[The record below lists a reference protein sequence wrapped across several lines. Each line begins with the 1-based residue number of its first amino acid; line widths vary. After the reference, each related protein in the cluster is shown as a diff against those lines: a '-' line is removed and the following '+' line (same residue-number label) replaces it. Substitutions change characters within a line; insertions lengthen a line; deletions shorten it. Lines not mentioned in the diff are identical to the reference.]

1 MSDSLRRP
9 EKAPKPY
16 SDPSCC
22 FMLPLKRV
30 KRLHDTTLWR
40 SFHAMK
46 REFDASASRGSRA
59 PTDSTSR
66 EHASKDTT
74 ERGTALEAP
83 GENVLQTEN
92 GLSTG
97 ASRFRAASWR
107 RGPFEE
113 GLVGFAA
120 SVVKALA
127 VFKPF
132 HACCHDN
139 QSERRCGLGI
149 ITATRVVHV
158 PIGRTAKISFG
169 SLHIITSF
177 TSYHILSSF

>member
-9 EKAPKPY
+9 EKSPKPS

-30 KRLHDTTLWR
+30 KHFHDATLWR

-46 REFDASASRGSRA
+46 GEFDDGTSGGSRA
-59 PTDSTSR
+59 PADSTSR

-74 ERGTALEAP
+74 ERGTAP

-92 GLSTG
+92 RLSTG

-113 GLVGFAA
+113 GLVGFPA
-120 SVVKALA
+120 SVVKALG
-127 VFKPF
+127 VFKPP

-139 QSERRCGLGI
+139 QSARRCSLGI

-158 PIGRTAKISFG
+158 LIGRTATNQFG
-169 SLHIITSF
+169 FF
-177 TSYHILSSF
+177 TQLNNKKQKPSHP